1 MSKLSKKL
9 ILSVLTLVL
18 TVVALGATTFAWFT
32 LGNEATVGQIEG
44 QVTAGDGLEVRIAQG
59 QTGEDESET
68 ITGYDTWYT
77 SLPSTVL
84 QDFLGEK
91 YTKLELKALTSKD
104 GKAIKKI
111 DGTTDADYGSFIE
124 FKLEIR
130 SQFETKVFLSD
141 VNLTGEV
148 SQWASDANFK
158 LSATKDISAHDNA
171 AELDNTNSVWVD
183 PSSAARVSVES
194 ASKTIV
200 YQKPEIEEDLDEDP
214 KVARNTIT
222 DSAIK
227 PSIYGAHDYYFVK
240 NGSSLADPLD
250 KAFELVDNSG
260 TPGLAYADDYSVE
273 LPETVTEFVAVE
285 QMLDSNAMLNL
296 VLGSDGYYHGTVTVR
311 IWIEGWDNEAYNSI
325 FNKNLFVGLSFAKKE
340 NN

>member
-32 LGNEATVGQIEG
+32 LGNEATVGQIKG

-59 QTGEDESET
+59 QTGEDESEM

-91 YTKLELKALTSKD
+91 YTKLDLKGVTSED
-104 GKAIKKI
+104 GVAIKKI
-111 DGTTDADYGSFIE
+111 DGDPADYGSFIE
-124 FKLEIR
+124 FELEIR
-130 SQFETKVFLSD
+130 SQFETNVFLSN

-148 SQWASDANFK
+148 FRWTSDANFK
-158 LSATKDISAHDNA
+158 LSDTEEIIAHDNVA
-171 AELDNTNSVWVD
+171 PLNNTNSVWVD
-183 PSSAARVSVES
+183 PSSAARVSVKG
-194 ASKTIV
+194 ASTIV
-200 YQKPEIEEDLDEDP
+200 YQRPEIAENLTAGSE
-214 KVARNTIT
+214 VARNTIT
-222 DSAIK
+222 DKTHK

-240 NGSSLADPLD
+240 NGSAIVAPLD

-273 LPETVTEFVAVE
+273 LPVTVTGFGAVGS
-285 QMLDSNAMLNL
+285 MDDDNPMLNL
-296 VLGSDGYYHGTVTVR
+296 TTGNDGYYYGTVTVR

-340 NN
+340 TNQ